1 MSGCFWNGY
10 GRENNCLPRP
20 GGGPAGGHDGGVQ
33 PTPRFL
39 QVIRSFEGRGLDEY
53 LPFDPPLRYRVPEG
67 REAQCVYFR
76 GGNSSPELICV
87 VLTQDGAPM
96 RLFPLGA
103 TASVHVPL
111 RIVENLLTDAE
122 LELHV
127 SAPEGTRGTVVVD
140 LGILEL

>member
-1 MSGCFWNGY
+1 M
-10 GRENNCLPRP
+10 
-20 GGGPAGGHDGGVQ
+20 Q

-39 QVIRSFEGRGLDEY
+39 QAIRSFEGRGLDEY
-53 LPFDPPLRYRVPEG
+53 LALDPPLRYRVPDG

-87 VLTQDGAPM
+87 VLSRDGAPM

-103 TASVHVPL
+103 RSSLHIPL
-111 RIVENLLTDAE
+111 RITESLLTDTE

-127 SAPEGTRGTVVVD
+127 AAPPGVQGTVVVD

>member
-1 MSGCFWNGY
+1 M
-10 GRENNCLPRP
+10 
-20 GGGPAGGHDGGVQ
+20 Q

-39 QVIRSFEGRGLDEY
+39 QAIRTFEGRGLDEY
-53 LPFDPPLRYRVPEG
+53 LPFDPPLTYRVPEG

-76 GGNSSPELICV
+76 GGNSSSELVCV
-87 VLTQDGAPM
+87 VLTQNGEPM
-96 RLFPLGA
+96 RLFPMGA

-122 LELHV
+122 LELHIA
-127 SAPEGTRGTVVVD
+127 APADTRGTVVID